1 MSPAVPAQAAAW
13 RSTGPASGLSALPA
27 REEARPRGG
36 QGPPSPSLAGW
47 LHDEPWTDGKAEP
60 GAAAGG
66 ELRPSMPGDSPGQP
80 AARPARC
87 DEDGR
92 GGADVL
98 RRRQPWK
105 HKERPAG
112 AGAGDTVTGGGG
124 GGGGAR
130 AGARHGDEQDA
141 GPPAEEAVPP
151 AASVGV
157 ALDGF
162 LRQLHGGRQ
171 LTDADFL
178 ALIRRSSGRSGSNHP
193 DGTAAGPRAPRQPA
207 VSSAAAPSKPASGGM
222 LRAPAV
228 KPGAGRCPTAA
239 SVVALAQVSAKAST
253 DPLGWPLSRALAT
266 LSAAAVAAPATSASV
281 QLEECKDPR
290 CRAAGR
296 RRFCAPLNW
305 RRHGRLHLKSHGDRE
320 DFRKDRP
327 EIAAFLC
334 RATPAQSAELLHL
347 ADTSIQG
354 IKGGRVM
361 AQVRLLLEVR
371 DSCHSTGEARGPLAD
386 HLRAGA
392 ALVEVVDAGWA
403 GAGSGAAS
411 IQEEGGIKG
420 AAKGWQQ
427 WRSGS
432 MLDAGGLLAAL
443 DCASEGTFLQCGT
456 AAQALQRGIFAGPPG
471 APLFGLD
478 ERNVVATLAFFLEH
492 RLVQVWMGAREAEAL
507 RRQEALVEEE
517 EAAQKKQSKQVQRK
531 RSRRLRLKEQ
541 RGRERGSERGVATTQ
556 LGLSPSSGSSVEPL
570 QDMPSPRRPSS
581 PPPMMCSPPLPI
593 FGTWDEGALLLRPV
607 CTAELGACAATPLP
621 PPPASVPIM
630 MVGSLEVPVPE
641 LVTGSRAMPA
651 ADALHFFAHGGV
663 AVAVAAPAAADEH
676 SLLGDAAV
684 VAYCSGSGLL
694 AGVTAAAGGD
704 SRAWSSLPTISPV
717 MLAGEHIENLSAI
730 ATGASPIE
738 GFAAHEAIGE
748 VPAVSAQRDQQ
759 TWPGL
764 AAPSASSA
772 WVPLEALLVSR
783 WRRACAD
790 SAAVQYNYMPTG
802 TDGAKAEGSEGGDIA
817 GEGHRDGALAQRVEG
832 DTRTQ
837 TTAGAGAP
845 AGSLPDAV
853 MAADSAV
860 GRVAE
865 MGGAGGGGGGSSRR
879 GREQVPNSEPT
890 WKPTVAVVAAAPA
903 EQGQCK
909 APPPS
914 TAVATRL
921 GHRPWA
927 VGRGAGVSGGS
938 GPRRV
943 LDRRGPPSWAE
954 RREEAAI
961 APRGA
966 GRTE

>member
-1 MSPAVPAQAAAW
+1 
-13 RSTGPASGLSALPA
+13 
-27 REEARPRGG
+27 
-36 QGPPSPSLAGW
+36 
-47 LHDEPWTDGKAEP
+47 
-60 GAAAGG
+60 
-66 ELRPSMPGDSPGQP
+66 
-80 AARPARC
+80 
-87 DEDGR
+87 
-92 GGADVL
+92 
-98 RRRQPWK
+98 
-105 HKERPAG
+105 
-112 AGAGDTVTGGGG
+112 
-124 GGGGAR
+124 
-130 AGARHGDEQDA
+130 
-141 GPPAEEAVPP
+141 
-151 AASVGV
+151 
-157 ALDGF
+157 
-162 LRQLHGGRQ
+162 
-171 LTDADFL
+171 
-178 ALIRRSSGRSGSNHP
+178 
-193 DGTAAGPRAPRQPA
+193 
-207 VSSAAAPSKPASGGM
+207 M
-222 LRAPAV
+222 LRAPVV

-266 LSAAAVAAPATSASV
+266 LSAAAVAAPAASASV

-327 EIAAFLC
+327 EIAAFLR

-371 DSCHSTGEARGPLAD
+371 DSCDSTGEARGPLAD

-411 IQEEGGIKG
+411 IQEEGGTKG

-471 APLFGLD
+471 TPPFGMD

-541 RGRERGSERGVATTQ
+541 RGRERGSERGPIATA
-556 LGLSPSSGSSVEPL
+556 VEPL
-570 QDMPSPRRPSS
+570 QHM
-581 PPPMMCSPPLPI
+581 PPPRLPSFPPPVMCSPPLPI

-607 CTAELGACAATPLP
+607 CTAELGACATAPLP
-621 PPPASVPIM
+621 PPPAPVPIM

-651 ADALHFFAHGGV
+651 ADALQCFAHGGV
-663 AVAVAAPAAADEH
+663 AAAVAAPAAADEH

-684 VAYCSGSGLL
+684 VAYCSGSGVL
-694 AGVTAAAGGD
+694 AGVTRPAGGD

-717 MLAGEHIENLSAI
+717 MLAGEHVENLSAM
-730 ATGASPIE
+730 ATGANPTE
-738 GFAAHEAIGE
+738 CFAADEAIGE
-748 VPAVSAQRDQQ
+748 VPAVSGHRDQQ

-772 WVPLEALLVSR
+772 WLPLEALLVNR

-790 SAAVQYNYMPTG
+790 SAAVQYNHEPAA
-802 TDGAKAEGSEGGDIA
+802 TDGAKAEGSEGGDSA
-817 GEGHRDGALAQRVEG
+817 GEGHRDGAFAQRFDG
-832 DTRTQ
+832 DTRARTA
-837 TTAGAGAP
+837 AGAGAP

-890 WKPTVAVVAAAPA
+890 WKPTVAVVAAAPT

-914 TAVATRL
+914 AAVATRL

-927 VGRGAGVSGGS
+927 VGRGAGASGGS

-954 RREEAAI
+954 RREEAVI